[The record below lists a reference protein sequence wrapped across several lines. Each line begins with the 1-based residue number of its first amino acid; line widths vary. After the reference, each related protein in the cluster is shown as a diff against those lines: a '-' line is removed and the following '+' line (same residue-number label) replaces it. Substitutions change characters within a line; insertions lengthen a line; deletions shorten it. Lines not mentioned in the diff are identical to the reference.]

1 MRYRLLSYILG
12 QVAVVEAVL
21 MCLPF
26 ILSMALKENTLL
38 AFGVTILILLA
49 LGAPFIIKKP
59 DSLDLTAKEG
69 FVAVALSWILLSLFG
84 SLPFFISGS
93 LPNFVDS
100 LFESASGF
108 TTTGGTVFDDVE
120 VLPKSLLLW
129 RSFTNWIGGMGAL
142 VFIIAIIPKSNAR
155 IIHLFKAESPGPQV
169 GKLVSKL
176 KFTARILYA
185 IYIVLTLLEI
195 ILLLIGRMPLFDSVI
210 HAFGTA
216 GTGGFSNKN
225 LSVGGY
231 GSVYIDIVITI
242 FMFLFAINFNI
253 YYLILIGSVKQA
265 LKSEELRAFLG
276 IAALSV
282 TIIAAALAINSVY
295 RSAHEILRHTFFQV
309 GSIMSTTAYFTAD
322 FTAWPMAAQ
331 AVLFILM
338 FIGACAG
345 STGGGL
351 KVSRAVIL
359 VKAGIREIKKTIS
372 PRTVNNLKFEGKKV
386 DNETV
391 GGVLSYFAIY
401 MTIFFVSVILLSVS
415 GAGSALKLG
424 DSVMASAS
432 CLNNVGSG
440 FGNIG
445 VKGSYAMFNSFAKI
459 VLIFDML
466 AGRLEIL
473 PMLLLFNPRTWTK
486 K

>member
-1 MRYRLLSYILG
+1 MRYRLLSYIGTSGGSGSRFDVPAFYL
-12 QVAVVEAVL
+12 VH
-21 MCLPF
+21 
-26 ILSMALKENTLL
+26 ALKENTLL

-49 LGAPFIIKKP
+49 LGAPFIIKP

-108 TTTGGTVFDDVE
+108 TTTGETVFDDVE

-242 FMFLFAINFNI
+242 FMF
-253 YYLILIGSVKQA
+253 
-265 LKSEELRAFLG
+265 
-276 IAALSV
+276 
-282 TIIAAALAINSVY
+282 
-295 RSAHEILRHTFFQV
+295 
-309 GSIMSTTAYFTAD
+309 
-322 FTAWPMAAQ
+322 
-331 AVLFILM
+331 
-338 FIGACAG
+338 C
-345 STGGGL
+345 
-351 KVSRAVIL
+351 
-359 VKAGIREIKKTIS
+359 S
-372 PRTVNNLKFEGKKV
+372 P
-386 DNETV
+386 
-391 GGVLSYFAIY
+391 
-401 MTIFFVSVILLSVS
+401 
-415 GAGSALKLG
+415 
-424 DSVMASAS
+424 
-432 CLNNVGSG
+432 
-440 FGNIG
+440 
-445 VKGSYAMFNSFAKI
+445 
-459 VLIFDML
+459 
-466 AGRLEIL
+466 
-473 PMLLLFNPRTWTK
+473 
-486 K
+486 